1 MHGGKF
7 LEPSWLNKR
16 AVELLEEFQWS
27 QESLQVDAVH
37 DVARQV
43 LQNDGTS
50 WQPPP
55 QSVYKLNY
63 DAAVF
68 VDNTSSGFGAMIRNL
83 RGEVM
88 AAMTAK
94 GSAVQCCEEAKLL
107 ACRKA
112 MEFAIDAG
120 FTTLIVEG
128 DSINAT
134 RSITLAKDN

>member
-1 MHGGKF
+1 M
-7 LEPSWLNKR
+7 
-16 AVELLEEFQWS
+16 
-27 QESLQVDAVH
+27 
-37 DVARQV
+37 
-43 LQNDGTS
+43 
-50 WQPPP
+50 
-55 QSVYKLNY
+55 YKLNY
-63 DAAVF
+63 DAVVF

-88 AAMTAK
+88 AAMIAK
-94 GSAVQCCEEAKLL
+94 GSALQCCEEAKLL

>member
-37 DVARQV
+37 DVAHQV

-128 DSINAT
+128 DSINTT